1 MRHALFLV
9 LIVLILLGCKEGKR
23 YHDEKKVETTLSTVG
38 ALEGILQFQANLN
51 EEFKNPE
58 SSPLPDRYR
67 KNFKSL
73 EFFEPDS
80 NYVVKAKLVL
90 TPEALPFLMPTTTD
104 RKSEEIVYGIVHFK
118 LNGKEHKLEVY
129 QNTELMLQEAYKDYL
144 FLPFTDET
152 NGAETYEG
160 GRYIDLSIPD
170 GDTIVIDF
178 NKAYNPYCVYN
189 KKYSCPIVP
198 SVNAM
203 NTKVLAGVMD
213 FKKDKK

>member
-38 ALEGILQFQANLN
+38 ALEGVLQFQANLN